1 MWDRFVNLVY
11 ETVRGWSSTM
21 FIIIAGVLITLGF
34 LFIGN
39 FLKANKKEAPKV
51 SKPSQ
56 LLWSIVML
64 IAFVVLVSIR
74 Y

>member
-1 MWDRFVNLVY
+1 MWDRVVNFIY
-11 ETVRGWSSTM
+11 STIRGWSNLT
-21 FIIIAGVLITLGF
+21 FIIVAASLVTLGF

-39 FLKANKKEAPKV
+39 FLKANKKESPKF

-64 IAFVVLVSIR
+64 ITFVVIVTIR
-74 Y
+74 T

>member
-1 MWDRFVNLVY
+1 MWDRITNFVY
-11 ETVRGWSSTM
+11 ETVRGWSNTT

-64 IAFVVLVSIR
+64 VAFMVLVGIR